1 MECNR
6 SGKISKFQVKSSQIC
21 EIDGETNEISDEDK
35 TGLERIT
42 QSFEDDT
49 SQFIIKAEYL
59 YTIRYLHP
67 WIQLNTLKA
76 NIINKYSY
84 LAILTNVVM
93 IMLLMMIMTMLMTL
107 IMVNSKKEEK

>member
-1 MECNR
+1 M
-6 SGKISKFQVKSSQIC
+6 KQ
-21 EIDGETNEISDEDK
+21 SDEDK
-35 TGLERIT
+35 TGLEKIT

-59 YTIRYLHP
+59 YTIRYFVHP

-107 IMVNSKKEEK
+107 IMVNSRKEEKQKE